1 MRKLIL
7 ALAFSFMSFCTVN
20 RKLSV
25 TETYKIA
32 YLYDFKTELCFAVMA
47 YNIKDVV
54 HYTFTI
60 VPCTDEVA
68 DEIKKHRYTISDFTK
83 K

>member
-1 MRKLIL
+1 MRKLIIMI
-7 ALAFSFMSFCTVN
+7 ALSLMSFCTIQRNLRV
-20 RKLSV
+20 S
-25 TETYKIA
+25 ESYKIA

-47 YNIKDVV
+47 YNIKDAV

-60 VPCTDEVA
+60 IPCTDEVA
-68 DEIKKHRYTISDFTK
+68 EEIKKHRYSISDFTK